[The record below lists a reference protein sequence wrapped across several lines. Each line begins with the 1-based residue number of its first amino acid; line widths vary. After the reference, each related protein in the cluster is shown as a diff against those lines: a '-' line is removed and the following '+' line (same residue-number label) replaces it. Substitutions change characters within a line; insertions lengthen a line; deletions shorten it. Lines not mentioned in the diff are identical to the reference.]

1 MGKNEIIP
9 AAQDKPVKG
18 YANWQD
24 GLDRTEKGKVIQ
36 SISNGL
42 YALNYNPELSGIL
55 KYNEFSGKTEVHGT
69 TWKRYTPAISDLDI
83 DFIKLKLEKDGLTSE
98 RAILSAVNITAHNNS
113 YHPVQDVLNGLE
125 WDGKDHLSELF
136 PKYLGANRE
145 PYTTLI
151 TKVLFGGLIGRT
163 FTPGI
168 KFDTAVVLQDVS
180 QGGGKSTMARF
191 LAIKDEWYTSLKSV
205 DDPDKV
211 VEQITGHL
219 VVELEEMESIASAKS
234 IETVRSFLSR
244 STDSYR
250 TPYAKFS
257 QDIRRGSICIGTSND
272 PAFLPMD
279 RAGNRRFLPLRCDKI
294 AAVQHP
300 LDNEAETRKDIMQC
314 YAQAMVLYRKGNL
327 PVKLPKDWEKKL
339 PEIQRDFLPEDTK
352 AGIIEQFVMDSK
364 KDITIDGFCVQMI
377 YKEALRNA
385 GTPKQWE
392 SKEIAAILDGL
403 TDENGNKIL
412 KRYDKSGQIKRFNHK
427 EHLYGRQKA
436 WVFCSPGEQFLTIPD
451 VEGESI
457 PFDD

>member
-151 TKVLFGGLIGRT
+151 TKVLFGGLIGSRFET
-163 FTPGI
+163 L
-168 KFDTAVVLQDVS
+168 DT
-180 QGGGKSTMARF
+180 
-191 LAIKDEWYTSLKSV
+191 
-205 DDPDKV
+205 
-211 VEQITGHL
+211 
-219 VVELEEMESIASAKS
+219 
-234 IETVRSFLSR
+234 
-244 STDSYR
+244 
-250 TPYAKFS
+250 
-257 QDIRRGSICIGTSND
+257 
-272 PAFLPMD
+272 
-279 RAGNRRFLPLRCDKI
+279 
-294 AAVQHP
+294 
-300 LDNEAETRKDIMQC
+300 
-314 YAQAMVLYRKGNL
+314 
-327 PVKLPKDWEKKL
+327 
-339 PEIQRDFLPEDTK
+339 
-352 AGIIEQFVMDSK
+352 
-364 KDITIDGFCVQMI
+364 
-377 YKEALRNA
+377 
-385 GTPKQWE
+385 
-392 SKEIAAILDGL
+392 
-403 TDENGNKIL
+403 
-412 KRYDKSGQIKRFNHK
+412 
-427 EHLYGRQKA
+427 
-436 WVFCSPGEQFLTIPD
+436 
-451 VEGESI
+451 
-457 PFDD
+457 